1 MVKRSIVL
9 DHFKNLEASALVV
22 DGVLQDFFIESDIPA
37 PGQIYRATVDRPLK
51 GQGGYFLKTPD
62 GSAFLRQGKGL
73 AQGSCILVQVSGFA
87 ETGKAMPV
95 SQKILLKSRYV
106 IITPENPGLNISR
119 QIKNEDR
126 REELV
131 SLIRSNLDDFQEGMI
146 LRSSCKN
153 AADKEILDDA
163 QEMLSLAEKIYSDD
177 SSEQELILEADR
189 PHALAWR
196 EWSED
201 ADVFSESGSF
211 ETLGILDLLD
221 ELKSDRIE
229 TNAGH
234 YFVETTRA
242 CATVDIN
249 TGSDTSPAAALKANL
264 ATAHDLPRQL
274 RLRGIG
280 GQIIIDPAPI
290 SKKDRKIFDSA
301 LRSSFRKDTVE
312 TNIVGWTAMGH
323 IELQRARV
331 RRSSSEII

>member
-22 DGVLQDFFIESDIPA
+22 DGLLQDFFIESDIPA

-51 GQGGYFLKTPD
+51 GLGGYFLKTPD
-62 GSAFLRQGKGL
+62 GPAFLRQGKGL
-73 AQGSCILVQVSGFA
+73 AQGSHILVQVSGFA
-87 ETGKAMPV
+87 ESGKAMPV
-95 SQKILLKSRYV
+95 SRKILLKSRYV

-189 PHALAWR
+189 PHTLAWR

-301 LRSSFRKDTVE
+301 LRSAFRKDTVE

>member
-153 AADKEILDDA
+153 AADKEIL
-163 QEMLSLAEKIYSDD
+163 SL
-177 SSEQELILEADR
+177 
-189 PHALAWR
+189 
-196 EWSED
+196 EW
-201 ADVFSESGSF
+201 A
-211 ETLGILDLLD
+211 
-221 ELKSDRIE
+221 
-229 TNAGH
+229 
-234 YFVETTRA
+234 
-242 CATVDIN
+242 
-249 TGSDTSPAAALKANL
+249 
-264 ATAHDLPRQL
+264 
-274 RLRGIG
+274 
-280 GQIIIDPAPI
+280 
-290 SKKDRKIFDSA
+290 
-301 LRSSFRKDTVE
+301 
-312 TNIVGWTAMGH
+312 
-323 IELQRARV
+323 
-331 RRSSSEII
+331 